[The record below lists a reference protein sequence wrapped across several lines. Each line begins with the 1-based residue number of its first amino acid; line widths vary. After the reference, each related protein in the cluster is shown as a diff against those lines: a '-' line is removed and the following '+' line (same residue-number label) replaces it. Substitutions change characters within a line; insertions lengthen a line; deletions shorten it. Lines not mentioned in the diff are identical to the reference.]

1 MKLDTKPGA
10 QVRFLDEG
18 GYSHERLAARRRMMP
33 GQVYTVE
40 GMQVDGWHSVV
51 QLEGVVG
58 WHNTVMFVNVEA
70 PDVL

>member
-1 MKLDTKPGA
+1 MKLDTKPGEK
-10 QVRFLDEG
+10 VRFLNEG
-18 GYSHERLAARRRMMP
+18 GYGHERLDAESRMTT
-33 GQVYTVE
+33 GKVYTVE
-40 GMQVDGWHSVV
+40 RIQVGGWHSVV

>member
-10 QVRFLDEG
+10 QVRFVNEG
-18 GYSHERLAARRRMMP
+18 GYANERLIAQSRMTE
-33 GQVYTVE
+33 GRIYTLE
-40 GMQVDGWHSVV
+40 AIHIGGWHSVV
-51 QLEGVVG
+51 MLHGVEG

>member
-10 QVRFLDEG
+10 QVRFLNEG
-18 GYSHERLAARRRMMP
+18 GYAQERLIANDRMTT
-33 GQVYTVE
+33 GKAYTVE
-40 GMQVDGWHSVV
+40 RVQVGGWHSVV

-58 WHNTVMFVNVEA
+58 WHNTVMFENVGA